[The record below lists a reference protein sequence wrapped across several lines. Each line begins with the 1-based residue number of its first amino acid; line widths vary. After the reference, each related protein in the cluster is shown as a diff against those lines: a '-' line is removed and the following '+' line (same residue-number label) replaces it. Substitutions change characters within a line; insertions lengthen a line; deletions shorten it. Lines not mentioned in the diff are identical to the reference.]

1 MGIGGLVPSRLNLQ
15 ILGSRSLSSVGMGAV
30 RGMNVG
36 LSHGTGLYGGSS
48 HGSARATNDVTR
60 FTRVPRR
67 TRTRGYGSV
76 LSISLD
82 PAVRTSRADC
92 EDRSDAYLQHLR
104 CINCIQGSWDCY
116 AVFSYFLRC
125 VERGEG
131 SCNWSLMVRATEHR
145 AR

>member
-1 MGIGGLVPSRLNLQ
+1 MGIGGLVPSRLNLR
-15 ILGSRSLSSVGMGAV
+15 ILGSWISASIGTRAV
-30 RGMNVG
+30 RGTNVG
-36 LSHGTGLYGGSS
+36 LSHGAGLYGGSS

-60 FTRVPRR
+60 FSRVPRR
-67 TRTRGYGSV
+67 TRCYGSV
-76 LSISLD
+76 MSTSLD
-82 PAVRTSRADC
+82 LAVRTSRADR